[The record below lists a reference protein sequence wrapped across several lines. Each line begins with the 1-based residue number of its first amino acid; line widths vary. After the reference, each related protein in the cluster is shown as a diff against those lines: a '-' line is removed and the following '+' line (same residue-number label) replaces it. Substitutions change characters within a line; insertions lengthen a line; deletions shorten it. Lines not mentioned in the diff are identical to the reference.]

1 LTGNK
6 PAERAD
12 HIDSHEIAT
21 VDVDV
26 AVPDSDGYLDDQ
38 DFEVG
43 DGDIE
48 ITYEVDDPSRPSAA
62 RDIYVSELATAAKH
76 EEARRQ
82 SDVQLD
88 PERMKAAINE
98 ALGRISRM
106 PKMLYAAKQIQE
118 AVERLADERLASSGS
133 KHAESDYDG

>member
-1 LTGNK
+1 
-6 PAERAD
+6 
-12 HIDSHEIAT
+12 
-21 VDVDV
+21 
-26 AVPDSDGYLDDQ
+26 
-38 DFEVG
+38 
-43 DGDIE
+43 E

-76 EEARRQ
+76 EEARRK
-82 SDVQLD
+82 SDVQLNPD
-88 PERMKAAINE
+88 RMKAAINE

>member
-1 LTGNK
+1 MTGNK

-106 PKMLYAAKQIQE
+106 QMLYAAKQIQE